1 MAWRFD
7 PLPEI
12 STTSLAR
19 RDCDII
25 GGTAVAPARFGC
37 GAAIVAACGPK
48 LAGEEPLSAPYNSP
62 VEIFRL
68 RQPARPRAACVLT
81 IGNFDGVHLGHRTL
95 VEALVARAR
104 ALGLPACVLTFEPHP
119 REYFAALSGGSP
131 PSRIATLRDKVTALA
146 GLHIDRVCVAPFDR
160 RLATTTAE
168 AFADE
173 IVFGNLAA
181 RLVLIGDDFR
191 FGARR
196 AGDFDLLGR
205 RAESHGA
212 RVEALETVRRDGDR
226 VSSSLV
232 RNALMAADFDRVAAL
247 LGRPYRLSGH
257 VIHGRRL
264 GRRLGFPTLNLRLG
278 RGRPTLHG
286 VFAVVVTG
294 LAPDPARPLPAIA
307 SLGTRPAVE
316 TDGRPLLEV
325 FVPGWDG
332 NAYGTLVAVEFRR
345 KLRDERPF
353 PDLDSLR
360 AQMARDLVAAGFD
373 AAMAKDSILLN
384 DAPRQS
390 ANRTPIDD
398 AVGGAAEQQ
407 AGHGPAAP
415 ATGSK
420 PAPASAGSEPAA
432 PPDDGVPAA
441 VAPSAKGA
449 RRPTG
454 KSHSPAGG
462 KAVPTGRDDAWR
474 DSLNLP
480 DTRFP
485 MRGDLARREPGWVAR
500 WQDQGIY
507 RRIRAAKLGQPIFE
521 LHDGPPYANGEIHI
535 GHAVNKILKDIVV
548 KSRNLMGFDARYVP
562 GWDCHGMPIEHQ
574 IEKRYGKGLP
584 TQEVQA
590 RSRAYAT
597 EQIAS
602 QMRDFKRLGVI
613 GDWDDPYLTMA
624 PKVEA
629 DEIRTLGRIM
639 EAGFVYRGLKPVNWC
654 FDCGSALAE
663 AEVEYEDRVDP
674 SIDVGFPFARPE
686 LIARAFGLAA
696 LPPGDGWAVI
706 WTTTPWTIPSNQAIN
721 VHPDLDYALVQTARD
736 GKPALL
742 ILARDRVDAMLARY
756 GLDGTVIATCKGA
769 ALENAVFRH
778 PFADRLSP
786 VHLGDFV
793 TLETGTGLVHS
804 APAYGVE
811 DFASCKQYGMAD
823 EDILNPVQGDGR
835 FASDFAL
842 FGGLSIWEANP
853 KIIEVLEA
861 HRALFAAERLGHS
874 YMHCWRHRT
883 PLIYRATSQW
893 FGGMDLVPKV
903 GATLR
908 ERALAAIEAT
918 AFYPGWGKARL
929 HSMIAHR
936 PDWTLSRQRQWGVPM
951 PFFLHRQTGE
961 LHPRT
966 AEILEQVA
974 QRVAV
979 GGIESWQSV
988 TAEEM
993 LGSDSADYEK
1003 SRDTLD
1009 VWFDSGSTHQTV
1021 LRGSHK
1027 AGSVFPADLYLEG
1040 SDQHRG
1046 WFHSSLLISCML
1058 NGVAPYRALLTHGW
1072 VIDGQGRK
1080 MSKSLGNG
1088 IEPQEVSNRLGAEI
1102 LRLWVASSDYSGE
1115 LSLSDEILKRV
1126 VEAYRRIRNTLRF
1139 LLANTSDFDPQRDA
1153 VPLDRMLTIDRY
1165 ALVMLA
1171 RFRDEQVASYKRYE
1185 FHPIVSALQ
1194 RFCSEDLGAF
1204 YLDILKDRLYTTRAD
1219 APARRSAQTALWQIT
1234 ETLLG
1239 LMAPILSFTADE
1251 AWEIFAPARF
1261 AATGTIQ
1268 AEELADFPLPDDAL
1282 WLHDR
1287 WQLIRAARADVQKTL
1302 EALREQ
1308 GTIGSSLQ
1316 AGVTIRASGERHDA
1330 LAALDDDLRFVLITS
1345 QARVERIDGAGD
1357 GTEPAIDA
1365 WPITDPKCARCW
1377 HWRADVGI
1385 DPARPSLCGRCV
1397 ANLGAGDEPRRH
1409 A

>member
-1 MAWRFD
+1 M
-7 PLPEI
+7 
-12 STTSLAR
+12 
-19 RDCDII
+19 
-25 GGTAVAPARFGC
+25 
-37 GAAIVAACGPK
+37 
-48 LAGEEPLSAPYNSP
+48 
-62 VEIFRL
+62 EIFRL
-68 RQPARPRAACVLT
+68 RQPARPRTACVLT

-95 VEALVARAR
+95 VETLVARAR
-104 ALGLPACVLTFEPHP
+104 ALRIPACVLTFEPHP
-119 REYFAALSGGSP
+119 REYFAALAGGKS

-146 GLHIDRVCVAPFDR
+146 GLNVDRVCVAPFDR
-160 RLATTTAE
+160 QLATTTAE

-232 RNALMAADFDRVAAL
+232 RDALMAADFDRVATL

-264 GRRLGFPTLNLRLG
+264 GRRLGFPTLNLSLG
-278 RGRPTLHG
+278 RGRPTLCG
-286 VFAVVVTG
+286 VFVVAVTG
-294 LAPDPARPLPAIA
+294 LAPDPERPLPAIA

-316 TDGRPLLEV
+316 ANGRPLLEV

-360 AQMARDLVAAGFD
+360 AQMVRDLIAAGFD
-373 AAMAKDSILLN
+373 AATAKDSILLN
-384 DAPRQS
+384 DASRMS

-398 AVGGAAEQQ
+398 SAGTAGDQVAGSRPAAAPDGNELATPSADSGPAASSASSAPAAPS
-407 AGHGPAAP
+407 AGSKPAAP
-415 ATGSK
+415 ATGGK
-420 PAPASAGSEPAA
+420 PAAPAAGGKPAARSAGGEPVAPSAGSEPS
-432 PPDDGVPAA
+432 
-441 VAPSAKGA
+441 APSPKGKGA
-449 RRPTG
+449 KRRPA
-454 KSHSPAGG
+454 KQDAAAGG
-462 KAVPTGRDDAWR
+462 EARTGGNDAWR

-480 DTRFP
+480 DTPCP

-507 RRIRAAKLGQPIFE
+507 RRIRAVKLGQPIFE

-574 IEKRYGKGLP
+574 IEKRFGKSLP

-686 LIARAFGLAA
+686 LIARAFGLAE

-706 WTTTPWTIPSNQAIN
+706 WTTTPWTIPSNQALN

-742 ILARDRVDAMLARY
+742 IVARDRVEAMLTRY
-756 GLDGTVIATCKGA
+756 GLEGTVVATCKGV
-769 ALENAVFRH
+769 ALENVVFHH
-778 PFADRLSP
+778 PFAARLSP

-835 FASDFAL
+835 FADQFPL

-853 KIIEVLEA
+853 KIIEVLKA
-861 HRALFAAERLGHS
+861 HGALFAAERMTHS
-874 YMHCWRHRT
+874 YMHCWRHR
-883 PLIYRATSQW
+883 
-893 FGGMDLVPKV
+893 
-903 GATLR
+903 
-908 ERALAAIEAT
+908 
-918 AFYPGWGKARL
+918 
-929 HSMIAHR
+929 
-936 PDWTLSRQRQWGVPM
+936 
-951 PFFLHRQTGE
+951 
-961 LHPRT
+961 
-966 AEILEQVA
+966 
-974 QRVAV
+974 
-979 GGIESWQSV
+979 
-988 TAEEM
+988 
-993 LGSDSADYEK
+993 
-1003 SRDTLD
+1003 
-1009 VWFDSGSTHQTV
+1009 
-1021 LRGSHK
+1021 
-1027 AGSVFPADLYLEG
+1027 
-1040 SDQHRG
+1040 
-1046 WFHSSLLISCML
+1046 
-1058 NGVAPYRALLTHGW
+1058 
-1072 VIDGQGRK
+1072 
-1080 MSKSLGNG
+1080 
-1088 IEPQEVSNRLGAEI
+1088 
-1102 LRLWVASSDYSGE
+1102 
-1115 LSLSDEILKRV
+1115 
-1126 VEAYRRIRNTLRF
+1126 
-1139 LLANTSDFDPQRDA
+1139 
-1153 VPLDRMLTIDRY
+1153 
-1165 ALVMLA
+1165 
-1171 RFRDEQVASYKRYE
+1171 
-1185 FHPIVSALQ
+1185 
-1194 RFCSEDLGAF
+1194 
-1204 YLDILKDRLYTTRAD
+1204 
-1219 APARRSAQTALWQIT
+1219 
-1234 ETLLG
+1234 
-1239 LMAPILSFTADE
+1239 
-1251 AWEIFAPARF
+1251 
-1261 AATGTIQ
+1261 
-1268 AEELADFPLPDDAL
+1268 
-1282 WLHDR
+1282 
-1287 WQLIRAARADVQKTL
+1287 
-1302 EALREQ
+1302 
-1308 GTIGSSLQ
+1308 
-1316 AGVTIRASGERHDA
+1316 
-1330 LAALDDDLRFVLITS
+1330 
-1345 QARVERIDGAGD
+1345 
-1357 GTEPAIDA
+1357 
-1365 WPITDPKCARCW
+1365 
-1377 HWRADVGI
+1377 
-1385 DPARPSLCGRCV
+1385 
-1397 ANLGAGDEPRRH
+1397 
-1409 A
+1409 